1 MRGTGLRRLAGP
13 IAAALMAT
21 AAAADPPLAP
31 PPAPVPVVFGD
42 WRLTCAA
49 DCRIET
55 ELRAVPPRA
64 GALLRLTVAAA
75 DKGALVIRTPLPL
88 YLPDGLQFAPRDTE
102 PTAAPWMTCG
112 ATACEARLALDPD
125 LLAALRK
132 QPAANLELT
141 LLDGSHARLPVSLLG
156 FTAAYRALEAV
167 SSDGSRIRS
176 HP

>member
-1 MRGTGLRRLAGP
+1 
-13 IAAALMAT
+13 
-21 AAAADPPLAP
+21 
-31 PPAPVPVVFGD
+31 
-42 WRLTCAA
+42 
-49 DCRIET
+49 
-55 ELRAVPPRA
+55 
-64 GALLRLTVAAA
+64 
-75 DKGALVIRTPLPL
+75 
-88 YLPDGLQFAPRDTE
+88 
-102 PTAAPWMTCG
+102 MTCG